1 MMSYLRQKV
10 DHDLQKYRHLQMSF
24 TLQELAKIGKD
35 DRYNKVKKS
44 T

>member
-24 TLQELAKIGKD
+24 TYDVIE
-35 DRYNKVKKS
+35 
-44 T
+44 